1 VELAI
6 VVNNLSI
13 GQLSY
18 LISKQAKNRS
28 IIVFSKESYTMNL
41 NNGFSVLSAFEF
53 LNYKG
58 KNVVATDIESCKVVI
73 SNPAIEKFYFYV
85 WDLEWMRLESFD
97 YEDMSNVYR
106 NEKSILVSR
115 SERHALAIEQAWNK
129 KSLIIEDFDIDK
141 IIGDKNVKINI

>member
-1 VELAI
+1 
-6 VVNNLSI
+6 
-13 GQLSY
+13 
-18 LISKQAKNRS
+18 
-28 IIVFSKESYTMNL
+28 
-41 NNGFSVLSAFEF
+41 
-53 LNYKG
+53 
-58 KNVVATDIESCKVVI
+58 
-73 SNPAIEKFYFYV
+73 
-85 WDLEWMRLESFD
+85 MRLESFD